1 MSEECAYHM
10 AVTYSQESA
19 SIDRIFIELESDNSF
34 LYNSILQLFTELL
47 TSYMNKMLSDLLMSI
62 LKEVTNESLGDQPV
76 ITNGLTDE
84 RLAQFGYN
92 SNYLEWNAS
101 GQMVQYNNDER
112 IARGWTSQ
120 RNGPRDAL

>member
-1 MSEECAYHM
+1 MTNFSISIGLSPYVSEECAYHM

-62 LKEVTNESLGDQPV
+62 LKEVTNESLGD
-76 ITNGLTDE
+76 
-84 RLAQFGYN
+84 
-92 SNYLEWNAS
+92 
-101 GQMVQYNNDER
+101 
-112 IARGWTSQ
+112 
-120 RNGPRDAL
+120 